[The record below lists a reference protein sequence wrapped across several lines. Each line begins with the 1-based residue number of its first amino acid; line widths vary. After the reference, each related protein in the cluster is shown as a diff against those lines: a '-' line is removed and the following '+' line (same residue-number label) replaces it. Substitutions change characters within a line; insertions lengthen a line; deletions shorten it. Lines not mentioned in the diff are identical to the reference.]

1 MTIDPN
7 DNVAI
12 QNFTADTEKM
22 LMPIGTEVHIV
33 TADDYEDAAAT
44 LQRIKGRSKEL
55 DDLRRSL
62 TRPIDETK
70 RRIMALFERPMSL
83 LVNAE
88 AAIKRGILGYQ
99 REQERLRS
107 EEEARLREQ
116 ARKEQERLLARSAR
130 AEAAGKEEMAEA
142 LEDQAAMIIAPIVVS
157 DTPRISGLS
166 TRQTWHAE
174 VVDKMA
180 LIQAVAAGHVPDVV
194 LVPDMTILN
203 AQARALKTALDYPGV
218 RAVPEQVVAAGG
230 ARDLA
235 PPRPRS

>member
-7 DNVAI
+7 DNMRV
-12 QNFTADTEKM
+12 QTFTADTEKM
-22 LMPIGTEVHIV
+22 VVAIPTEVHIV

-88 AAIKRGILGYQ
+88 SAIKRGILGYQ
-99 REQERLRS
+99 REQERLRA

-142 LEDQAAMIIAPIVVS
+142 LEDQADMIIAPIVVS

-174 VVDKMA
+174 VTDKMA

-194 LVPDMTILN
+194 LIPDMTILN

-230 ARDLA
+230 SRDLA
-235 PPRPRS
+235 PPRLRT

>member
-1 MTIDPN
+1 MTLDPN
-7 DNVAI
+7 DNMKV
-12 QNFTADTEKM
+12 QTFTADTEKM
-22 LMPIGTEVHIV
+22 LTAIPTEVHIV
-33 TADDYEDAAAT
+33 TADDYEDAAAI

-55 DDLRRSL
+55 DELRRSL

-88 AAIKRGILGYQ
+88 AAIKHGILGYQ
-99 REQERLRS
+99 REQERLRA
-107 EEEARLREQ
+107 EEEARLREL
-116 ARKEQERLLARSAR
+116 ARKEQERLLARSQR
-130 AEAAGKEEMAEA
+130 AASAGKEEMAET
-142 LEDQAAMIIAPIVVS
+142 LENQAAMITAPIVVS

-174 VVDKMA
+174 IVDWTA
-180 LIQAVAAGHVPDVV
+180 LIRAVAEGHVPEAV
-194 LVPDMTILN
+194 LLPNMIVLN
-203 AQARALKTALDYPGV
+203 AQARALKSALDYPGV

-230 ARDLA
+230 SRDLA